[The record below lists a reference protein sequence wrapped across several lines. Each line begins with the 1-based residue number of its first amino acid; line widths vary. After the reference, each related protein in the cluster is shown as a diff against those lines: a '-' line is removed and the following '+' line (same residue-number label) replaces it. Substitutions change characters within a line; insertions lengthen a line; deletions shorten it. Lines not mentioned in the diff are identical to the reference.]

1 MSVKYVIV
9 ERVNPSDMA
18 APRKFYAMAKA
29 AGEVS
34 LKQLSKD
41 ISARSTVNSSDT
53 LAVLDSL
60 IQQLTKELEE
70 GRIVR
75 LGDFGSFQLSL
86 SSEGADTAEKF
97 NSSMV
102 KKSKILFRPGI
113 DLRNMLA
120 TVSYKKEKE

>member
-1 MSVKYVIV
+1 MSIKYSIA
-9 ERVNPSDMA
+9 EKHNPQNPQ
-18 APRKFYAMAKA
+18 APKKYYAVTKS

-60 IQQLTKELEE
+60 VQQLVKELEE

-75 LGDFGSFQLSL
+75 LGDFGSFQISI
-86 SSEGADTAEKF
+86 SSEGAESADKF
-97 NSSMV
+97 NSTLI
-102 KKSKILFRPGI
+102 KKGKILFRPGV
-113 DLRNMLA
+113 DLKNMLA
-120 TVSYKKEKE
+120 TLHYTKV

>member
-1 MSVKYVIV
+1 MSVKYVVV
-9 ERVNPSDMA
+9 EKHNPHDMQ
-18 APRKFYAMAKA
+18 APKKYYAIAKS

-60 IQQLTKELEE
+60 IQQLVKELEE

-86 SSEGADTAEKF
+86 SSDGAPAADKF
-97 NSSMV
+97 TSSFI
-102 KKSKILFRPGI
+102 KKSKIIFRPGV
-113 DLRNMLA
+113 DLRDMLA
-120 TVSYKKEKE
+120 TVSYSKN

>member
-1 MSVKYVIV
+1 MSVQYVII
-9 ERVNPSDMA
+9 ERGNPLNMA
-18 APRKFYAMAKA
+18 SPKKFYAMAKST
-29 AGEVS
+29 GVVS

-60 IQQLTKELEE
+60 VQQLTKELEE

-86 SSEGADTAEKF
+86 SSEGADTADKF

-120 TVSYKKEKE
+120 TVTYSKEK

>member
-1 MSVKYVIV
+1 MSVKYVVV
-9 ERVNPSDMA
+9 EKHNPNDMQ
-18 APRKFYAMAKA
+18 APKKYYAIAKS

-60 IQQLTKELEE
+60 IQQLVKELEE

-86 SSEGADTAEKF
+86 SSEGAPAADKF
-97 NSSMV
+97 TSSLI
-102 KKSKILFRPGI
+102 KKSKILFRPGV
-113 DLRNMLA
+113 DLRDMLA
-120 TVSYKKEKE
+120 TVSYSKS